1 MTTKMISDKNKMK
14 QRRGISQIIASLLM
28 LALVAT
34 VGTVLLIQGNESV
47 ETFNSFVNFYRE
59 SQTTSAQES
68 ILIEHVTFVP
78 TNKTVNFWIR
88 NTGTIEITVDR
99 ITMVKTDTQEMIIQN
114 ETTAITQTIY
124 PKELEKIQVSTPDSI
139 FLGIV
144 TAAPL
149 KWEKNY
155 LATSTP
161 LNASEYRISITT
173 ARGNSFETIAKP
185 FNT

>member
-1 MTTKMISDKNKMK
+1 MISQNKMK
-14 QRRGISQIIASLLM
+14 KHRGISQIIGTVLM
-28 LALVAT
+28 LAIVAT
-34 VGTVLLIQGNESV
+34 LGSVLLIQGTQSIEV
-47 ETFNSFVNFYRE
+47 FNSFVNFYKD
-59 SQTTSAQES
+59 SQTTAAQES

-78 TNKTVNFWIR
+78 TNKTVNFWLR
-88 NTGTIEITVDR
+88 NTGTIEVTVDR
-99 ITMVKTDTQEMIIQN
+99 ITMVKIDTQELVIQN
-114 ETTAITQTIY
+114 ETTSITQTIY
-124 PKELEKIQVSTPDSI
+124 PKELEKIQVSTSDSA

-173 ARGNSFETIAKP
+173 ARGNSFETIARP